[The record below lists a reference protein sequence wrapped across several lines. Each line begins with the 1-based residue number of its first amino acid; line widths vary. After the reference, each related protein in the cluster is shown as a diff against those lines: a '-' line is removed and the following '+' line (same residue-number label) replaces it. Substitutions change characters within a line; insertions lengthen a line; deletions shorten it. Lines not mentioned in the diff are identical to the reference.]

1 MAPFEM
7 SKAGSMSKRRR
18 SRTLSPEEKSL
29 WRTVAS
35 SAIPR
40 AGRSL
45 EKSLAQSFT
54 EAMDL
59 AKDMDPDQEMSVA
72 DRHNDL
78 PAPTKKANSKRLTKA
93 LVKEVTPRPS
103 VAPRRLPDEMRPLRA
118 KVGRTKV
125 PPPLTGLDRKLEQK
139 LARGRIEPDT
149 KIDLHG
155 HTRVSAEETLYQ
167 FLTNARGRGQR
178 CALVVTGKG
187 DTGLAQHTLHG
198 REYYHTPERRTVLRE
213 ALTGWMHESRFRALV
228 AGFQPA
234 HPRHG
239 GGGAFYVWLRRIR

>member
-1 MAPFEM
+1 MGPPEM
-7 SKAGSMSKRRR
+7 LKAGFMSKRRR

-35 SAIPR
+35 STTPR
-40 AGRSL
+40 AGQSL
-45 EKSLAQSFT
+45 ESSLTQSFK

-59 AKDMDPDQEMSVA
+59 ASSADAGASLSAPEQAIEASIA
-72 DRHNDL
+72 DR
-78 PAPTKKANSKRLTKA
+78 AAKKKRLIKA
-93 LVKEVTPRPS
+93 QSSEDALRPLVKKP
-103 VAPRRLPDEMRPLRA
+103 RLPDEMRPLRA
-118 KVGRTKV
+118 KLGPTKV
-125 PPPLTGLDRKLEQK
+125 APPLTGLDRKLEQK

-149 KIDLHG
+149 KLDLHG
-155 HTRVSAEETLYQ
+155 HTRTSAEETLYQ
-167 FLTNARGRGQR
+167 FLSSARGRGLR

-187 DTGLAQHTLHG
+187 DTGMAQHTLHG

-213 ALTGWMHESRFRALV
+213 ALTQWMHESRFRALV

>member
-1 MAPFEM
+1 MGPFET

-35 SAIPR
+35 STIPR

-45 EKSLAQSFT
+45 EKSLAQSFK

-59 AKDMDPDQEMSVA
+59 AKDMDPDQEMSLA
-72 DRHNDL
+72 DTQNTQAT
-78 PAPTKKANSKRLTKA
+78 PSKKTNSKRLIKA
-93 LVKEVTPRPS
+93 LDKEVVSRPS

-118 KVGRTKV
+118 KVGPAKV

-139 LARGRIEPDT
+139 LARGKIEPDT
-149 KIDLHG
+149 KLDLHG
-155 HTRVSAEETLYQ
+155 HTRVSAEETLYR

-187 DTGLAQHTLHG
+187 DTGLSQHTLHG
-198 REYYHTPERRTVLRE
+198 REYYHTPERRSVLRE
-213 ALTGWMHESRFRALV
+213 SLTQWMHEGRFRALV

>member
-1 MAPFEM
+1 
-7 SKAGSMSKRRR
+7 MSKRRR

-35 SAIPR
+35 STIPR

-59 AKDMDPDQEMSVA
+59 VKDMDPDAEMSLV
-72 DRHNDL
+72 
-78 PAPTKKANSKRLTKA
+78 APTQKSNSKRLTKA
-93 LVKEVTPRPS
+93 LGKEAAARPS
-103 VAPRRLPDEMRPLRA
+103 VAPRRLPEEMRPLRA
-118 KVGRTKV
+118 KVGRAKV

-139 LARGRIEPDT
+139 LARGKMEPDT

-187 DTGLAQHTLHG
+187 DTGMAQHTLHG

>member
-1 MAPFEM
+1 
-7 SKAGSMSKRRR
+7 MSKRRR

-35 SAIPR
+35 STIPR

-45 EKSLAQSFT
+45 EKSLAQSFK

-59 AKDMDPDQEMSVA
+59 AKNMDLAEEIF
-72 DRHNDL
+72 L
-78 PAPTKKANSKRLTKA
+78 PELIDNPSPSNNKANSERFAKVLENKVA
-93 LVKEVTPRPS
+93 SRPP

-118 KVGRTKV
+118 KLGPVKV

-139 LARGRIEPDT
+139 LARGKIEPDT
-149 KIDLHG
+149 RLDLHG
-155 HTRVSAEETLYQ
+155 HNRVSAEETLYQ

-187 DTGLAQHTLHG
+187 NSSLSQHTLHG

-213 ALTGWMHESRFRALV
+213 ALTQWMHESRFRALV